1 VTTSTALD
9 KQTVSSKVLVA
20 VGLLLLCVNGF
31 FPLLWMVL
39 TSFKPES
46 ELIRT
51 PLTYLPAS
59 PTIENY
65 LEVFSSLPFHRFL
78 WNSAV
83 VSISATLLCVLFAA
97 LAGYALGRLNL
108 PGRRFILTLIV
119 MTSMFPAIV
128 LLVPL
133 YRLFLGGLEVPIL
146 SPIVNFLHN
155 VGLSFLPETL
165 ISPNLLNTYP
175 ALIIPYI
182 ALSLPI
188 ATLILT
194 SFFQLIPKD
203 LESAA
208 LVDGTSKVGALFR
221 IIAPLSAPG
230 IVTAAIIVFVN
241 SWNEFLLA
249 LTFNTTLSMRT
260 VPVGITLYQGEY
272 AFPWHVISAAIT
284 IGMIPLLVLIL
295 VFQKRIISGLAAGG
309 VKG

>member
-1 VTTSTALD
+1 MTTSGTLN
-9 KQTVSSKVLVA
+9 KQSFWGKVFTSL
-20 VGLLLLCVNGF
+20 GLLLLCVNGF
-31 FPLLWMVL
+31 FPLLWMIL

-59 PTIENY
+59 PTIQNY
-65 LEVFSSLPFHRFL
+65 LEVFRSLPFHRFL

-146 SPIVNFLHN
+146 GSIVSFLHD
-155 VGLSFLPETL
+155 VGLFFLPERI

-249 LTFNTTLSMRT
+249 VTFNTTLSMRT

-284 IGMIPLLVLIL
+284 LGMIPLLVLIL